1 MTKKFMGLRYRD
13 FLVKSKYGSQ
23 VALMAQTETDALYT
37 GAELL
42 DEPVEN
48 LTVTTPSEWE

>member
-1 MTKKFMGLRYRD
+1 MVSHFMGLHFRD
-13 FLVKSKYGSQ
+13 YFVRSKNGAQ
-23 VALMAQTETDALYT
+23 VALKAQTKADALFT

-48 LTVTTPSEWE
+48 LHIIQATDW

>member
-1 MTKKFMGLRYRD
+1 MGLRYKD
-13 FLVKSKYGSQ
+13 YLVKSKYGAQ
-23 VALMAQTETDALYT
+23 IALMAQTKADALYT

-48 LTVTTPSEWE
+48 LTVEQPPEWQ

>member
-1 MTKKFMGLRYRD
+1 MTKKFMGLRYKD
-13 FLVKSKYGSQ
+13 YLVKSKHGAQ
-23 VALMAQTETDALYT
+23 VALMAQTKADALYT

-48 LTVTTPSEWE
+48 LTVEQPPEWQ

>member
-1 MTKKFMGLRYRD
+1 MGLRFKD
-13 FLVKSKYGSQ
+13 FLVVSKYGAQ
-23 VALMAQTETDALYT
+23 VALMAQTKADALYT

-48 LTVTTPSEWE
+48 LTVNTPPEWG